1 LEFDVAKV
9 DFAAANA
16 LIVPLHT
23 AVPGRAR
30 FKVAGLHRNDGLKRS
45 LELAL
50 TYRDGVRSASG
61 SVLTGN
67 ILILFDPQITLSV
80 VQGWL
85 EDAVRARESS
95 RASSALHEAPRA
107 VWQGFAP
114 EPPVLAEHRAPA
126 WHRRPASE
134 IATELETSLETGL
147 TAAVAASR
155 LAESGPN
162 KLPAQEPRSKVDILL
177 EQFNNLPVALLGAAA
192 VLSLATG
199 GLAEAV
205 AIAGVIAL
213 NAGIGYSTESEA
225 ERTISALS
233 ESRATVVGVLR
244 SGRRIEIPAEDVVL
258 GDVLDL
264 RSGATVAADA
274 RLITA
279 SRLTIDESAL
289 TGESLPATKDAA
301 QIEGFEQAHDRRNLV
316 FMGTTVVSGHGRAV
330 VVARGRRTELGLIN
344 ALVGEAHPPATP
356 LQTQLEALGKKL
368 VIVSATICGVV
379 FALGLMRGYSLVA
392 MLRSSVSLAIAAVPE
407 GLPTVATTTLA
418 LGIRAMRQHKVLI
431 RQLRAVETLGAVQ
444 VMCFDKTGTITF
456 NRMTVAGINAGRHRL
471 RIENG
476 IGERLGD
483 DELARLVEVGA
494 LCNEAQLRRVNGV
507 YEVEGSPTEA
517 ALIRYALDCGIDVE
531 GLRQRYPTLQI
542 EHRAER
548 QQFMVTTHAREHHG
562 RLVAVKG
569 SPAAVLELC
578 SLHMVDGD
586 VRPLSEEDQAA
597 VAGENESMASEGLR
611 VLGLASAVHDA
622 QDAAAKP
629 TERLCW
635 LGLVGMTDPIR
646 SGIAELVSIFHAG
659 GIRTVMITGDQ
670 RATAQAVAKEL
681 GLNGTVPLTVVDA
694 HGLASRSPEQLAK
707 IAREATVFAR
717 VSPRHKLDIVRA
729 LQGAGQ
735 VTAMTGDG
743 INDGPALKAA
753 DIGVA
758 MGRDGTEL
766 ARQVASVVL
775 ENDDLR
781 IMLEAIRR
789 GRATHAN
796 IRRSIRFILATNL
809 SEIMVMLAATAFGI
823 GQPLQPLQLLWINLI
838 SDVFPCLA
846 LAVEPP
852 EPDIMRQ
859 PPRDR
864 AEPIV
869 RRSDLPRIGR
879 EAAVISGSALATY
892 GYGLWR
898 YGPGA
903 PASTLAFSTLIS
915 AQLLHAWSCRSER
928 HGILNPDERPANRY
942 LDAAIIGSLALQALA
957 NFVPGLRALLGISR
971 LGLMNALVVGAGAL
985 APFVINEAAKL
996 QRPIATGGGPASS
1009 SNGRPDAAG

>member
-1 LEFDVAKV
+1 MLFDPDQRAVASADARV
-9 DFAAANA
+9 
-16 LIVPLHT
+16 VPLHT

-30 FKVAGLHRNDGLKRS
+30 FKVAGLHRNEDLKRS
-45 LELAL
+45 LEVTLA
-50 TYRDGVRSASG
+50 YRDGVTSASG
-61 SVLTGN
+61 NVLTGN
-67 ILILFDPQITLSV
+67 ILILFDRRIAFAI

-85 EDAVRARESS
+85 EDAARACEPQRETPDLRDAPPAVWKGPVPDLPGLAEQRASHWHRSSARE
-95 RASSALHEAPRA
+95 
-107 VWQGFAP
+107 
-114 EPPVLAEHRAPA
+114 
-126 WHRRPASE
+126 
-134 IATELETSLETGL
+134 IAAELETSLETGL
-147 TAAVAASR
+147 TTAVAAAR

-162 KLPAQEPRSKVDILL
+162 TLPAPEARSKVDILL

-213 NAGIGYSTESEA
+213 NAGIGFATESEA
-225 ERTISALS
+225 ESTISALS
-233 ESRATVVGVLR
+233 ESRATTVGVIR
-244 SGRRIEIPAEDVVL
+244 SGRRFEVPAEDVVM

-264 RSGATVAADA
+264 RPGSTVAADA
-274 RLITA
+274 RLISA
-279 SRLTIDESAL
+279 SRLTLDESAL

-301 QIEGFEQAHDRRNLV
+301 QEAVQRRSLV

-330 VVARGRRTELGLIN
+330 VAARGRRTELGLIN
-344 ALVGEAHPPATP
+344 TLVGEAHPPATP
-356 LQTQLEALGKKL
+356 LQSQLEVLGRKL
-368 VIVSATICGVV
+368 VVASATICGLV
-379 FALGLMRGYSLVA
+379 FVLGLLRGQGLVA

-407 GLPTVATTTLA
+407 GLPAVATTTLA

-456 NRMTVAGINAGRHRL
+456 NRMTVAGINAGCHRL
-471 RIENG
+471 RAG
-476 IGERLGD
+476 DGDGGRLGD
-483 DELARLVEVGA
+483 DELARLVEVGT
-494 LCNEAQLRRVNGV
+494 LCSEAQLRSVDGA
-507 YEVEGSPTEA
+507 YDVEGSPTEA
-517 ALIRYALDCGIDVE
+517 ALIRLALDFGIDVD
-531 GLRQRYPTLQI
+531 GLRRRHPMLQV

-548 QQFMVTTHAREHHG
+548 QQFMVTTHTQGRDG

-578 SLHMVDGD
+578 SQQMVDGEI
-586 VRPLSEEDQAA
+586 RPLSQDDRVA
-597 VAGENESMASEGLR
+597 VAGDNESMAGEGLR
-611 VLGLASAVHDA
+611 VLGLAFACRDA
-622 QDAAAKP
+622 QDALEEPAKG
-629 TERLCW
+629 LCW

-646 SGIAELVSIFHAG
+646 SGMAELVSTFHAG

-681 GLNGTVPLTVVDA
+681 GLNGKVPLAVVDA
-694 HGLASRSPEQLAK
+694 HGLASKSPEQLAK

-717 VSPRHKLDIVRA
+717 VSPRRKLDIVRA

-789 GRATHAN
+789 GRTTHAN

-809 SEIMVMLAATAFGI
+809 SEIMVMLAATVFGI

-846 LAVEPP
+846 LAIEPP
-852 EPDIMRQ
+852 EPDVMRQ
-859 PPRDR
+859 PPRDP

-869 RRSDLPRIGR
+869 RRSDLPQIGR
-879 EAAVISGSALATY
+879 EAAVMSGSALASY

-903 PASTLAFSTLIS
+903 SASTLAFSTLIS
-915 AQLLHAWSCRSER
+915 AQLLHAWSCRSDR
-928 HGILNPDERPANRY
+928 HGLFNPHERPANRY
-942 LDAAIIGSLALQALA
+942 LDAAVAGSLGLQVLA
-957 NFVPGLRALLGISR
+957 NFVPGLRQLLGINR
-971 LGLMNALVVGAGAL
+971 LGIVDALVVGGGAL

-996 QRPIATGGGPASS
+996 RALTDTAERSAFPSDDGSDAS
-1009 SNGRPDAAG
+1009 G